1 MQWNHMEAWQKYFY
15 HLSCSGC
22 PMTWGLAQ
30 KSCLDASHYTLET
43 WRDDKPKNLSST
55 KPNEVLERVEAVINT
70 EWTSSMSQMRQDQFS
85 MLSVPAIK
93 HPKQHWSL
101 NWTTIITYLKVYR
114 YTKIQ
119 TKNVCYLLSANVP
132 VAGNMRIVRENNKIF
147 QVMDHGPETWSTM
160 KPPRAGER
168 IRLDLPNW

>member
-101 NWTTIITYLKVYR
+101 NGTTIITYLKVR
-114 YTKIQ
+114 YIKIQ
-119 TKNVCYLLSANVP
+119 TEIVCYLLSIGP
-132 VAGNMRIVRENNKIF
+132 VAGNMLHSRKQQN
-147 QVMDHGPETWSTM
+147 
-160 KPPRAGER
+160 
-168 IRLDLPNW
+168 IRSKSGLNCQLSEYLSPNSHLPLIDDG

>member
-1 MQWNHMEAWQKYFY
+1 MQWNHMEPYGSMAEVL
-15 HLSCSGC
+15 LSCSGC

-43 WRDDKPKNLSST
+43 CRDDKPKNLSST

-85 MLSVPAIK
+85 ML
-93 HPKQHWSL
+93 
-101 NWTTIITYLKVYR
+101 
-114 YTKIQ
+114 
-119 TKNVCYLLSANVP
+119 
-132 VAGNMRIVRENNKIF
+132 

-160 KPPRAGER
+160 KHTRRREDQAGSSKLVPIQMTRCTEWRR
-168 IRLDLPNW
+168 IPMETSLRPEKLRLKLMFHEFVAKLSEAIPVMYF